1 MTCETLTLGHNP
13 FELPLSK
20 FGVFLPSNRPQFLCE
35 RMISGGA
42 TVAEMEAPE
51 SPNSGDTDGENGGA
65 NEMKTAPGLTRQKS
79 HFFSTSGAFS
89 PNAQYDPDGEID
101 PLDRSEQGALDRSG
115 TSLDLDRSGSS
126 RFRRRR
132 KSKNANGSKSSSA
145 LLGAFES
152 VFEEATKNDQTTVIE
167 QMVDALSPRVAKA
180 KEAQAA
186 QKNRELRAMF
196 DAIDDDGSGE
206 LDKDEFAEAYVKVR
220 ADLTREQI
228 DQLFDDA
235 DTDGNGTLDFDEF
248 KVIASLSGAAL
259 LSKLST
265 ANTGDVVGF
274 ANVEW
279 SREKFFGEKLL
290 SERPADLEG
299 GDRAVAET
307 QTLAMRLYESRVASL
322 ERAIAFF
329 VLFHEMG
336 ARVSAFWPGVS
347 RGLLGYRIDRTHSIM
362 RIATTASPVSG
373 ADVRDRMREMARH
386 KQFSTALF
394 GIGKVSGAARG
405 ALKRL
410 RANGHGVNFFKRA
423 MMRSPSMK
431 KVHRSFE
438 DFQKLVDPK
447 VGMSISDSDS
457 SSNESNGVARARRE
471 SAPRRVDPP
480 VAANGMNIEMI
491 VEDRESYGPS
501 FEGLPSCSCN
511 AASEML
517 F

>member
-322 ERAIAFF
+322 ERAVAFF

-336 ARVSAFWPGVS
+336 ARVAAFWPGVS

-373 ADVRDRMREMARH
+373 ADVRERMKALAQLKQWRNASGLILSLADRWQLQRKINKMFETSSSGM
-386 KQFSTALF
+386 F
-394 GIGKVSGAARG
+394 GGDILGLGGRTDATVRAVVAERLSRDSRDTLGGDGAAATAPAGGGCVAIPIFSDGASRG
-405 ALKRL
+405 R
-410 RANGHGVNFFKRA
+410 
-423 MMRSPSMK
+423 
-431 KVHRSFE
+431 
-438 DFQKLVDPK
+438 
-447 VGMSISDSDS
+447 
-457 SSNESNGVARARRE
+457 
-471 SAPRRVDPP
+471 
-480 VAANGMNIEMI
+480 
-491 VEDRESYGPS
+491 GPS
-501 FEGLPSCSCN
+501 EDQACSTGCGN
-511 AASEML
+511 GELL